1 MNIWVTQ
8 IVNTKDHTMESI
20 LRGIVS
26 SEHSPTLKKQLLQ
39 KLFAGWNR
47 SETSHNDCIEL
58 FKLFIEWILVSDKS
72 DLRKLGNYC
81 LVKSLFS
88 ISVRNN
94 ANCLEFLTKES
105 FWRSK
110 FIWTSEVWRIYVF
123 SNISGHEQ
131 LIQLANLKKET
142 FRDFLKPPVIIG
154 FFNNSVNT
162 NKVEIAPLIGEILDI
177 LKSDVHED
185 DELLR

>member
-1 MNIWVTQ
+1 MCQSKEKKVFRGRCSLGSNILSADCPEQPRRRSFGLQKSRKRWTFEWLRCYKSQ
-8 IVNTKDHTMESI
+8 KLWTMESI

-39 KLFAGWNR
+39 KLFTGWNR
-47 SETSHNDCIEL
+47 SETNHNDCIEL

-94 ANCLEFLTKES
+94 GNCLEFLTKES
-105 FWRSK
+105 FWRTFHKVK
-110 FIWTSEVWRIYVF
+110 FDEFIFKYFQDT
-123 SNISGHEQ
+123 
-131 LIQLANLKKET
+131 
-142 FRDFLKPPVIIG
+142 
-154 FFNNSVNT
+154 NSLYN
-162 NKVEIAPLIGEILDI
+162 
-177 LKSDVHED
+177 
-185 DELLR
+185 